1 MNHPEAM
8 KPMCG
13 ITGWIDWKADLT
25 RERGTLE
32 AMTQALANRGPD
44 ATGTHVTRHAALGH
58 RRLTIIDPAGGAQP
72 MTRRYGDRTY
82 TIVYNGELYNTSD
95 VRRELKTRGH
105 TLFTR
110 SDTEVLLVAYIEWG
124 PACVDQ
130 LNGIFAFGV
139 WEEHEQ
145 RLYLAR
151 DRMGVKPLFFARRGD
166 ALLFGS
172 ELKAL
177 LANPLV
183 QPEVDDEGLSEVL
196 FLGPSRTPGHGVFR
210 GVQELRPGC
219 WMLHDQAGTRT
230 YQYWSLESRPH
241 TDSLEATAETVRDLV
256 TDAVRRQLVSDVPI
270 GTLLSGGLDSSL
282 ITALA
287 AGVFK
292 EEGRP
297 LQTWTIDY
305 RDNDRYFQAS
315 SFQPDSDAYWAKRVN
330 DLLGTEPNAVVIDT
344 PELVASLKTATLAH
358 DLPGMA
364 DVDSSLYL
372 FCKAIKSKLTVV
384 LSGECADEVFGG
396 YPWFR
401 QPEALDGNTFPWVR
415 MVPERTA
422 LLHPALRSR
431 LDPGAYIA
439 QRYHQTVDEVSRL
452 PGEDPAEARRR
463 TMFYLN
469 LNWFMATLLDR
480 KDRMSMAAG
489 LEARVPF
496 CDHRIVEYVWN
507 IPWAIKMCDDREKGI
522 LRRAMRGV
530 LPDDVLYRRK
540 SPFPKTHNPAY
551 YEAVRDEVLQ
561 ILADP
566 GAPLHQIVDVTAV
579 RELAGKEAPASGM
592 PWFGQLMGLPQLFA
606 FYLQIDTWMR
616 TYKVRLV

>member
-1 MNHPEAM
+1 
-8 KPMCG
+8 MCG

-25 RERGTLE
+25 RERRTLE
-32 AMTQALANRGPD
+32 AMTAALANRGPD
-44 ATGTHVTRHAALGH
+44 ATGIHRTQHAGLGH
-58 RRLTIIDPAGGAQP
+58 RRLTIIDPEGGAQP

-82 TIVYNGELYNTSD
+82 TIVYNGELYNTAE
-95 VRRELKTRGH
+95 VRRELETRGH
-105 TLFTR
+105 TFFTR
-110 SDTEVLLVAYIEWG
+110 SDTEVLLVSYIEWG
-124 PACVDQ
+124 PACVEQ

-139 WEEHEQ
+139 WEEHQQ

-151 DRMGVKPLFFARRGD
+151 DRMGVKPLFYAQRGG
-166 ALLFGS
+166 ALLFAS
-172 ELKAL
+172 ELKSL

-183 QPEVDDEGLSEVL
+183 RPEVDSEGLSEVL

-210 GVQELRPGC
+210 GVSELRPGY
-219 WMLHDQAGTRT
+219 WLLHDQNQTRLH
-230 YQYWSLESRPH
+230 QYWALESRPH
-241 TDSLEATAETVRDLV
+241 TDDLETTVATVRDLV

-270 GTLLSGGLDSSL
+270 GTLLSGGLDSSV

-287 AGVFK
+287 AGEFRAA
-292 EEGRP
+292 GRP

-305 RDNDRYFQAS
+305 RDNDQYFQAS
-315 SFQPDSDAYWAKRVN
+315 AFQPDSDAYWARRVN
-330 DLLGTEPNAVVIDT
+330 DLLETEPHEVVIDT
-344 PELVASLKTATLAH
+344 PELVESLKTAVTAR

-372 FCKAIKSKLTVV
+372 FCKAIKRELTVV

-401 QPEALDGNTFPWVR
+401 QPEALESDTFPWVR
-415 MVPERTA
+415 LLPERTA

-431 LDPGAYIA
+431 LDPVSYVAD
-439 QRYHQTVDEVSRL
+439 RYHQTVAEVPRL
-452 PGEDPAEARRR
+452 HGEDPVESRRR

-507 IPWAIKMCDDREKGI
+507 IPWSMKMCDDREKGI
-522 LRRAMRGV
+522 LRRAMSGI

-540 SPFPKTHNPAY
+540 SPYPKTHNPAY
-551 YEAVRDEVLQ
+551 CEAVRNWVLE
-561 ILADP
+561 LLDDP
-566 GAPLHQIVDVTAV
+566 GAPLHQIVDAAAV
-579 RELAGKEAPASGM
+579 RELARKEAPASGM
-592 PWFGQLMGLPQLFA
+592 PWFGQLMSLPQLFA
-606 FYLQIDTWMR
+606 FYGQVDTWLR
-616 TYKVRLV
+616 TYKVSLV